1 MAETNSALDRR
12 HRKERVGQVIS
23 KNMAKTMV
31 VRVERRFQHAR
42 FKKVVTGYRKFYV
55 HDEKEEAKVG
65 DQVRIQETRPISKMK
80 CWRLVAVVDRAN
92 QAIVAAAVETGVPQ

>member
-23 KNMAKTMV
+23 KNMAKTIV